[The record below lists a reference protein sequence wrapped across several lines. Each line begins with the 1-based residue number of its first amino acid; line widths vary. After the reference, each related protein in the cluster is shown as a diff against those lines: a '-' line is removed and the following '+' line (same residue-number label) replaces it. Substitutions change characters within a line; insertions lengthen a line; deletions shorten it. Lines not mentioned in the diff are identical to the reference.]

1 MLATVASPD
10 NLPSASV
17 ATNVSKLPLNVPA
30 SLCFTAKP
38 TDECT
43 GSACHVPAG
52 TACSTIVLIPFL
64 LCLFW
69 LCRPRSCRSIQ
80 GGQCSG
86 PPSARID
93 PGAEEDQQP
102 GQVVL
107 PLDADL
113 QERRRVDDLLD
124 QERPEKRADER
135 AAAAEDAGTAEND
148 RRDARE
154 RVADAGV
161 RVADRDL
168 GAEHDA
174 ARRGEKR
181 TE

>member
-64 LCLFW
+64 LCLFDS
-69 LCRPRSCRSIQ
+69 CGPRSCRSIQ

-93 PGAEEDQQP
+93 PG
-102 GQVVL
+102 
-107 PLDADL
+107 
-113 QERRRVDDLLD
+113 
-124 QERPEKRADER
+124 
-135 AAAAEDAGTAEND
+135 AEDAGTAEND